1 MGSPLGPTLVNVF
14 YVIIKKF
21 GVKILLLNLNLLSI
35 EGVLMIHSYFFARNI
50 TSKSSKLFK
59 SPTQKHE
66 IHLKMKNKNENS
78 TWFLDI
84 NITRDNNKFMIL
96 VYRKPTFSG
105 IFTNFGSFIPKSYK
119 HNLLFTLLHRAF
131 KLCSTLNVLIRKLTS
146 FIFENNGY
154 PKCFFDSC
162 IKKNLDKVF
171 IRRKV
176 VMKGSKNSLFVCF
189 HFLEKSQCN

>member
-78 TWFLDI
+78 IWFLDI

-176 VMKGSKNSLFVCF
+176 VMKGSKKSLFVCF